1 MHPLYLTDYIH
12 RIKRDLSNDLM
23 FLQQGVKEIL
33 PEEDTFASI
42 ELKWLLVAVDREVA
56 LLKHH
61 LFQLEKA
68 LEKQHN
74 NANQSKLQ
82 HVHSQEPVRT
92 MD

>member
-1 MHPLYLTDYIH
+1 MHPLYLTDYIC
-12 RIKRDLSNDLM
+12 RIKRDLGNDLLY
-23 FLQQGVKEIL
+23 LQQGIKDIL
-33 PEEDTFASI
+33 PKEETFASI
-42 ELKWLLVAVDREVA
+42 ELKWLIVAVDREVA

-74 NANQSKLQ
+74 NADQSRLQ
-82 HVHSQEPVRT
+82 HVHPQEPLRT